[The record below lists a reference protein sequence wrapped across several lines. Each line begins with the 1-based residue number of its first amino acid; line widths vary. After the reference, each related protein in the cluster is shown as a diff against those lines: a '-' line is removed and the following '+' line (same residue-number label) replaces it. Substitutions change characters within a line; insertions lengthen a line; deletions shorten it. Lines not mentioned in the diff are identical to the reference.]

1 MFCIFSSVA
10 QSCPTLCNPMNCG
23 MPGLPVHHQLPEFT
37 QTHVDLVGDAIQPSH
52 PLLSPFPPAP
62 NPSEHQ
68 GLFQWV
74 NSSHEV
80 AKVLE
85 FQPQHQ
91 SFQWTPRT
99 GLFWDGLVGSPCS
112 PRDSQESSPAP
123 QFKSI
128 NSSVLYVKS
137 QLTNTFSLCTR
148 IHMYVCIIYM
158 TKIWQTALKLTTC
171 NEFWIFYSFWFYS
184 PHFEKPYLGALF
196 AGWLATWLAA
206 GVLRTTK
213 WWELQLNDKSNL
225 VFKMGLN
232 KHFSKENTQ
241 MPNKHMK
248 RCSTSLII
256 RKMQIKTK
264 MSTTSHPLGRLL
276 SKTQKITNI
285 GEDMGKL
292 KPLLHCWWE
301 YKMVEPL
308 WKMAQFPQKSR
319 ALPCDLAIP
328 FLGKY
333 L

>member
-1 MFCIFSSVA
+1 MDCS
-10 QSCPTLCNPMNCG
+10 
-23 MPGLPVHHQLPEFT
+23 MPGFSVLHYLLEFT
-37 QTHVDLVGDAIQPSH
+37 QIHVYWVGDAIQPSH
-52 PLLSPFPPAP
+52 PLLPSSPPAL
-62 NPSEHQ
+62 SLSQHQ

-74 NSSHEV
+74 GC
-80 AKVLE
+80 L
-85 FQPQHQ
+85 HQ
-91 SFQWTPRT
+91 VPKYWSFSFSISPSNEYS
-99 GLFWDGLVGSPCS
+99 GLISFGNDWFDFLAVQGTLK
-112 PRDSQESSPAP
+112 SSPAP

-128 NSSVLYVKS
+128 SSSVLYVKS

-148 IHMYVCIIYM
+148 ICMYVCIIYM
-158 TKIWQTALKLTTC
+158 TKIWQTALKLTTS

-184 PHFEKPYLGALF
+184 SHFEKPYLEALF

-213 WWELQLNDKSNL
+213 WWELRQLNDKSNL

-232 KHFSKENTQ
+232 RHFSKENTQ

-248 RCSTSLII
+248 RCSASLII
-256 RKMQIKTK
+256 RKMQIKTI